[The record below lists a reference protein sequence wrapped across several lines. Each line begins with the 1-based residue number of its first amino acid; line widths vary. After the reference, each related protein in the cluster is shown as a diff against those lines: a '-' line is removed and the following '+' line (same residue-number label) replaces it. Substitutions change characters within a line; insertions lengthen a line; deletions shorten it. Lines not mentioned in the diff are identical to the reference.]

1 MRERPLSTVPKP
13 ALLLLMLALAAQ
25 LLWSFLQAPLKAQ
38 ASNLPPPPSIA
49 SLRLAS
55 FGEPIAMAKLSM
67 LYLQAF
73 DHQAGIRLSFQQ
85 LDYDQVEAWLARSL
99 LLDPRS
105 QYPLFSASQLYAEV
119 NNEAKQRRMLAFIH
133 QQFLVDPNHRWKAMA
148 HAASLARHR
157 LKDLD
162 LAKRYAQAIRLHAT
176 SNEVPSWAKQME
188 IFLLEDMNEL
198 EHARILLGGLLQS
211 GQISDPH
218 EYKFLE
224 QRLIE
229 LENSIE
235 KK

>member
-25 LLWSFLQAPLKAQ
+25 ILWSFLQTPLKAQ

-85 LDYDQVEAWLARSL
+85 LNYDQVEAWLARSL

-157 LKDLD
+157 LKDLE
-162 LAKRYAQAIRLHAT
+162 LAKKYAQAIRLHAT

-218 EYKFLE
+218 EYRFLE
-224 QRLIE
+224 QRLIQ